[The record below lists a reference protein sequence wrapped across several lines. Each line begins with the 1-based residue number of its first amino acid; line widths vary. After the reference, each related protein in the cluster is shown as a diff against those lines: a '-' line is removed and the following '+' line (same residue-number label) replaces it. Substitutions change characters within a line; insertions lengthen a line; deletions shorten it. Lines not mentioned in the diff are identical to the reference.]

1 MLYDKG
7 YESYEAKNYQ
17 DSIIKLQEVVNYN
30 IDYKEGYSAYYLAQ
44 SYRKNGDL
52 ESARQYY
59 QYVIDHYP
67 NTKRAETAAKYVN
80 AEP

>member
-1 MLYDKG
+1 
-7 YESYEAKNYQ
+7 
-17 DSIIKLQEVVNYN
+17 
-30 IDYKEGYSAYYLAQ
+30 LAQ

-52 ESARQYY
+52 ESSRQYY

-67 NTKRAETAAKYVN
+67 GTKRAETAAKYVN